1 MSIDHANHADHDASP
16 FACEAI
22 GVTLTYGEHVAIT
35 ASDFTVPRH
44 GITAVI
50 GPNGSGKSTILNAIA
65 GLIEPTTG
73 SITVFDAP
81 PLERR
86 DEISYVLQHTPIT
99 PGAPI
104 TVEEVVAMG
113 RYPNIGLFRRMNSA
127 DRLRVKEAMA
137 ELDIQN
143 LAKRNISQL
152 SGGQRQRVLVA
163 QGIAQEHHL
172 LLLDE
177 PLTGLDLVS
186 ARAIDR
192 IIHAEPE
199 RGCSVVLTTH
209 DLEEA
214 KAADH
219 VLLVNKRVIA
229 AGTPEE
235 VLTVRNLTE
244 AYGLGAL
251 HERDFDAL
259 NFPTEHHHG
268 DE

>member
-1 MSIDHANHADHDASP
+1 MSVEHAVHPDREHP
-16 FACEAI
+16 PLACQAR
-22 GVTLTYGEHVAIT
+22 GVVLSYGDHVAIER
-35 ASDFTVPRH
+35 SDFTIPM
-44 GITAVI
+44 GAITAVI

-73 SITVFDAP
+73 SLEVFGAP
-81 PLERR
+81 PQSTR
-86 DEISYVLQHTPIT
+86 DEVSYVLQHTPIT
-99 PGAPI
+99 PGAPL

-113 RYPNIGLFRRMNSA
+113 RYPNIGLFRRMRA
-127 DRLRVKEAMA
+127 EDRVRVREAMA
-137 ELDIQN
+137 ELDIAD
-143 LAKRNISQL
+143 LAKRNIGEL

-186 ARAIDR
+186 ARAIDN
-192 IIHAEPE
+192 IIHAEPT
-199 RGCSVVLTTH
+199 RGCAVVLTTH

-219 VLLVNKRVIA
+219 VLLVNKRVV
-229 AGTPEE
+229 GSGPPQE
-235 VLTVRNLTE
+235 VLTVANLTV

-268 DE
+268 QD